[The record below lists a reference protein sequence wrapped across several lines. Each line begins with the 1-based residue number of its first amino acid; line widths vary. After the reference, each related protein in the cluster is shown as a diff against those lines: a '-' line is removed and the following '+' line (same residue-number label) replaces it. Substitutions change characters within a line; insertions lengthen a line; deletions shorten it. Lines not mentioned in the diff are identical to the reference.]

1 MSRLANIFWR
11 SLTGSHAHLGEG
23 TDRIKRYMRGFP
35 AMVGFADPAN
45 PDFASL
51 TAFCDPGERFYCS
64 EWRGPEPAGWAIEVD
79 TSMCAMLWQ
88 GTLPAPDTS
97 LQITRLGR
105 EHVPQML
112 EIAAVTRPGPFPQRP
127 MEMGEWY
134 GVTEGGR
141 VVAMAGERL
150 YAAPL
155 REVSGIC
162 TLPDYQGRGYAK
174 RLTEQVIRS
183 QLARGLTPFLH
194 VASANARAR
203 SLYERMGFVVEREVP
218 MRVCFVRHRTDN
230 GAPGVQSA
238 S

>member
-1 MSRLANIFWR
+1 MPDLANIFWR
-11 SLTGSHAHLGEG
+11 SLTGSHAHLGTG
-23 TDRIKRYMRGFP
+23 TDRTKRYLRGFP
-35 AMVGFADPAN
+35 SMIGYADPAD

-51 TAFCDPGERFYCS
+51 IPFCDPGERFYCA
-64 EWRGPEPAGWAIEVD
+64 EWRGPAPTGWTIEVD
-79 TSMCAMLWQ
+79 SSMCAMLWT
-88 GTLPAPDTS
+88 GTLPPPDTS
-97 LQITRLGR
+97 LPIIRLGM

-112 EIAAVTRPGPFPQRP
+112 EIAAVTRPGPFPQHP

-134 GVTEGGR
+134 GVLEDDR

-150 YAAPL
+150 FAAPL

-162 TLPDYQGRGYAK
+162 TLPEYQGRGYAR

-183 QLARGLTPFLH
+183 QLGRGLTPFLH

-218 MRVCFVRHRTDN
+218 MRVVAIR
-230 GAPGVQSA
+230 
-238 S
+238 